1 MSIDTGDT
9 IDESIIVSE
18 INQKGGK
25 YCMAPCIQNT
35 WKYKPICNNKKEIIA
50 FLEGRGLE
58 EGIK

>member
-35 WKYKPICNNKKEIIA
+35 
-50 FLEGRGLE
+50 
-58 EGIK
+58 